1 SVGLVALAG
10 CLPLAAA
17 DSLGAATTV
26 VVGVGPTL
34 SLGDIGLLDFV
45 KSADPFKVKAK
56 EITLVEGEKRKVG
69 FSAGPPP
76 MKRARAGGV
85 GILEPNPTTTGKSP
99 IVIQKLIAQSGQ
111 PNICSGFAAHHA
123 KEFVSFFV
131 TLTPEHECQDESDS
145 TQGGNVWIR
154 RASEHYFILSSS
166 PYLLDKDLNT
176 SSKVGSPN
184 LHVHIGVENMAAA
197 PINGTEAPS
206 IPKNDTGAA
215 SLPGNGTGT
224 SSLPRYEAG
233 TSSLLT
239 NETGASSSA
248 PIDGSLIDDFFES
261 QTIDSAIAQDINYE
275 HEIITREKFKHKF
288 VKSSE
293 VVHQRDAKIVS
304 LKAKVKKAKSEAGEV
319 IKLRRQ
325 VSLKAVAVAKSE
337 EIVGLTAQNTEL
349 LGNVSGLESEGL
361 EAVIEHGKAS
371 RSLAKVAAYDPRVGA
386 GCVTAVNEL
395 EDDSFLLLEQLEALK
410 DYPLRLLISSLTL
423 ELADLA
429 VPFQDTSLVV
439 ANYQIS
445 SVAIFDDAV
454 PSSKPHDDLFNTTV
468 LAKPVVP

>member
-1 SVGLVALAG
+1 
-10 CLPLAAA
+10 
-17 DSLGAATTV
+17 
-26 VVGVGPTL
+26 
-34 SLGDIGLLDFV
+34 
-45 KSADPFKVKAK
+45 
-56 EITLVEGEKRKVG
+56 
-69 FSAGPPP
+69 
-76 MKRARAGGV
+76 MKRVRAGGV

-99 IVIQKLIAQSGQ
+99 VVIQKLIAQSGQ
-111 PNICSGFAAHHA
+111 PNIGSGFAAHHA

-131 TLTPEHECQDESDS
+131 TPTPEHECQDESDS
-145 TQGGNVWIR
+145 TQGGNVWTR
-154 RASEHYFILSSS
+154 RASERYFILSSS
-166 PYLLDKDLNT
+166 SYLLDKDLNT
-176 SSKVGSPN
+176 SLKVGSPN
-184 LHVHIGVENMAAA
+184 SHVHIGVENMAAG

-215 SLPGNGTGT
+215 FLPGNGTGT

-239 NETGASSSA
+239 NKTGASSSA
-248 PIDGSLIDDFFES
+248 PIDGSPIDDFFES

-275 HEIITREKFKHKF
+275 HEIVTREKFKHKF
-288 VKSSE
+288 VKSFE

-304 LKAKVKKAKSEAGEV
+304 LKAKVKKAKSEAGKV

-349 LGNVSGLESEGL
+349 LGNVSGLESVRDELRKSGIHRWVIGHGFRLEGL
-361 EAVIEHGKAS
+361 EAGIEHGKAG
-371 RSLAKVAAYDPRVGA
+371 RSLAEVAAYDPGVGA

-410 DYPLRLLISSLTL
+410 DYPLRLLMDPNSISHEILLSDA
-423 ELADLA
+423 LAGSYHRTEKRK
-429 VPFQDTSLVV
+429 V
-439 ANYQIS
+439 
-445 SVAIFDDAV
+445 V

-468 LAKPVVP
+468 LDKPVVP